1 MMVSGI
7 VMRPVDER
15 RPAAI
20 VHHLA
25 ADLDAI
31 AGLHRTSRRDADVV
45 HDLDTAGAGLHVEGL
60 VHRVRARS
68 IEKAWRRAHGCR
80 KIDPRRS
87 TRTVGGSQIHRLS
100 DHAQRRDDKSRRAE
114 REIHGTR

>member
-45 HDLDTAGAGLHVEGL
+45 HDLDTAGAVCP
-60 VHRVRARS
+60 S
-68 IEKAWRRAHGCR
+68 KASCIACER
-80 KIDPRRS
+80 DP
-87 TRTVGGSQIHRLS
+87 
-100 DHAQRRDDKSRRAE
+100 
-114 REIHGTR
+114 